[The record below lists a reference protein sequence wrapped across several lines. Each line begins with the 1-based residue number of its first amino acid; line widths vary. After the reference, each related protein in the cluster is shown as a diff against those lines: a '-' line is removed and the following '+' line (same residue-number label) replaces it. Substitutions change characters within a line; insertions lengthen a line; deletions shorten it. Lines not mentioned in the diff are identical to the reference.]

1 MVEDGDVVRIDYIGR
16 TLPMGE
22 IFDLT
27 REEIAEAEGHNIDD
41 MDLGPMNVL
50 VGAGHVIPGLEDA
63 LRDMAEG
70 DTKEVEIAAED
81 AFGERSS
88 DDVKTI
94 PESDFDEHEVQPRR
108 GLVIEVDGRRGK
120 ILSTSSGRVRVDFNH
135 PLAGKDLKYEI
146 DLLEVLDNPEDRV
159 EAVMAFYGLD
169 ENDEVTYEFD
179 ADEGELEITFPDGFD
194 NQELTDQLNDELALI
209 KGVERVTIS

>member
-16 TLPMGE
+16 TMPTGE

-27 REEIAEAEGHNIDD
+27 REEVAEEEGHDVED

-50 VGAGHVIPGLEDA
+50 IGADHVITGLEDA
-63 LRDMAEG
+63 IRDMDEG
-70 DTKEVEIAAED
+70 DSKEVEVPVED

-94 PESDFDEHEVQPRR
+94 PQSDFDEHDVQPRR
-108 GLVIEVDGRRGK
+108 GLVVEVDGRRGK

-135 PLAGKDLKYEI
+135 PLAGKDLEYEI
-146 DLLEVLDNPEDRV
+146 DLLEVLDTPEDRV
-159 EAVMAFYGLD
+159 EAAMAFYGLD
-169 ENDEVTYEFD
+169 ENEEVSYTFD
-179 ADEGELEITFPDGFD
+179 ADDGALEITLPDGFD
-194 NQELTDQLNDELALI
+194 NQELADQLGDELELI
-209 KGVERVTIS
+209 KGVESVTIS